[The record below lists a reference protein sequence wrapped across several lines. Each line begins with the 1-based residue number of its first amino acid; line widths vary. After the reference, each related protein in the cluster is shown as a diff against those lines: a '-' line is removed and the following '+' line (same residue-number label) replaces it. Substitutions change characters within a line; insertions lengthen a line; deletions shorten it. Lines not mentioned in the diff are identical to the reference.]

1 MKKVSIS
8 SWAIPQD
15 MHTLCAG
22 AKKMGFDGISL
33 GGFPPYGANPD
44 LLDTEEKI
52 NEYKK
57 AFSDNNLEVADF
69 AIDVWNYDA
78 LTQTKEWREAF
89 TRQINFVKK
98 FGLTNI
104 VRFDTDSKPELPE
117 GMTYE
122 DVKKFYI
129 KNFKEMAQ
137 EAAKLDLQLVW
148 EFEPGFIINEPS
160 NIIEVCKGVDEPN
173 FKLLFD
179 TCHAYNCS
187 LGLNGI
193 EPEVLDGGIL
203 EFIEKAKGLI
213 GWVHVIDAD
222 GTLNHDNTSE
232 HVPFGE
238 GKIDFDKVIPAL
250 MEVGGF
256 TGDWWSIDL
265 CEWPEAWK
273 VTEKCKKYVDA
284 FNEKYCE

>member
-8 SWAIPQD
+8 SWAIPQE
-15 MHTLCAG
+15 MHALCKG
-22 AKKMGFDGISL
+22 AREMGFDGISL

-44 LLDTEEKI
+44 LLDTDEKI
-52 NEYKK
+52 EEYKK
-57 AFSDNNLEVADF
+57 AFIENKLEVADF
-69 AIDVWNYDA
+69 AIDVWSYDA
-78 LTQTKEWREAF
+78 LTQTEEWRKAF
-89 TRQINFVKK
+89 TRQLEFVKK
-98 FGLTNI
+98 FGLTDV

-137 EAAKLDLQLVW
+137 EAAKLDLKLVW

-160 NIIEVCKGVDEPN
+160 NIIEVCREVNEPN

-193 EPEVLDGGIL
+193 EPEVLEGGIM

-232 HVPFGE
+232 HVPFGD

-250 MEVGGF
+250 MEIGGF
-256 TGDWWSIDL
+256 EGDWWSIDL
-265 CEWPEAWK
+265 CEWPDAWG
-273 VTEKCKKYVDA
+273 VTEKCKKFVDD
-284 FNEKYCE
+284 FNEKYCK